1 MSGPYGEDSFFGADS
16 CASGVT
22 TWSEPMV
29 LRSSCSPSSNSR
41 IGDTIY
47 CLSKYSVKEMDIIRY
62 NTCSQM
68 VLEVVAAFNYS
79 IDVTVT
85 IGNNHLEGTEE
96 FSTAEIEIVDELFK
110 TDLNGCG
117 FI

>member
-1 MSGPYGEDSFFGADS
+1 
-16 CASGVT
+16 
-22 TWSEPMV
+22 
-29 LRSSCSPSSNSR
+29 
-41 IGDTIY
+41 
-47 CLSKYSVKEMDIIRY
+47 
-62 NTCSQM
+62 M